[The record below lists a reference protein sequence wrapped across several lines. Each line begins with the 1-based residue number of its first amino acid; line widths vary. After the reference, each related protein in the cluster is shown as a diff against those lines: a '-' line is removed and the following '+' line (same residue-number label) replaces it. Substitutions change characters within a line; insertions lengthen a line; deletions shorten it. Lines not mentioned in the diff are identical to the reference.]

1 MQPQR
6 GLHWVLPGAPSVQR
20 ALQESCPPAK
30 LGWGSL
36 CNSSVE
42 SEEER
47 YGLAIP
53 YMGRAQAFD
62 AQRSKR
68 LLRKKRSETE
78 KLQAYLGGTARSAF
92 LTSCG
97 VRLRSDPKREASQRK
112 KKKNEAV
119 NSAGSAPFCKTH
131 HFLLFEPNIG
141 GQHFDLEFLRKL
153 FSTLK
158 EHV

>member
-1 MQPQR
+1 MP
-6 GLHWVLPGAPSVQR
+6 LFA
-20 ALQESCPPAK
+20 
-30 LGWGSL
+30 
-36 CNSSVE
+36 VE

-53 YMGRAQAFD
+53 YMGAAQAFD

-78 KLQAYLGGTARSAF
+78 KLQAYLGGTAHSAF
-92 LTSCG
+92 LTSCA
-97 VRLRSDPKREASQRK
+97 VRLRSDPKQEASQ
-112 KKKNEAV
+112 KKKNQKNKNGAV

-141 GQHFDLEFLRKL
+141 GQHFDFEFLRKI